1 MNKMKVIQITD
12 HTGSG
17 GVNSFV
23 YDLCLAQV
31 KAGMSVTFIG
41 LIDSKEKTATA
52 ELAKM
57 ERAGIRVIC
66 IGAKGKRDA
75 VFHHIGTLR
84 TIIKSIAQNDS
95 CICNLHLKLSVLC
108 GIFATIGLK
117 NVKCVETYHN
127 KYHHYKLQYALCYL
141 FIKHYIAIS
150 ETCGEE
156 MRRRFHTPSHKVTVV
171 PNGIDRDGIRAIASE
186 NKTTKHSEIQFVTVG
201 RFSCEKNI
209 IMSVKALSSVCSDS
223 LRYCVIGDGPQRNEI
238 YKAAKGNPYIEF
250 TGWLPRGE
258 TLSRLAQSDVVIM
271 PSLWEGRSILQLEAM
286 ALDKPMIISDVP
298 ALREV
303 FKERALE
310 EDEVCR
316 ICRWGCLVKTNNP
329 DAYRRA
335 VEILCRQPISWW
347 KEASLAVQQRS
358 CETDMVLTVRGYKK
372 VYENL
377 LW

>member
-1 MNKMKVIQITD
+1 MYMKVIQITD
-12 HTGSG
+12 HMGSG

-31 KAGMSVTFIG
+31 QAGLEVTFIG
-41 LIDSKEKTATA
+41 LIDSKDRTAAA
-52 ELAKM
+52 ELEKM
-57 ERAGIRVIC
+57 KNAGVEVVC
-66 IGAKGKRDA
+66 LGASGKRDA
-75 VFHHIGTLR
+75 IIHHVLSLR
-84 TIIKSIAQNDS
+84 RHIQKIAGNDR

-108 GIFATIGLK
+108 GVLATFGLK

-127 KYHHYKLQYALCYL
+127 TYRHYELQYALCYPL
-141 FIKHYIAIS
+141 IKHYIAIS
-150 ETCGEE
+150 KTCGEE
-156 MRRRFHTPSHKVTVV
+156 MKRRFHTPEQKMTVI
-171 PNGIDRDGIRAIASE
+171 PNGINREQVRVLAQIEKVIPHSGIQLIS
-186 NKTTKHSEIQFVTVG
+186 VG
-201 RFSCEKNI
+201 RMSYEKNLEKP
-209 IMSVKALSSVCSDS
+209 VEALADICSED
-223 LRYCVIGDGPQRNEI
+223 LRYCVIGNGPQQNDI
-238 YKAAKGNPYIEF
+238 LSAAKGNKYIEF
-250 TGWLPRGE
+250 TGWLPR
-258 TLSRLAQSDVVIM
+258 TTVLNKLAQADIVIM